1 MIDATN
7 QLGEFLKADTEVRSE
22 YALSAMD
29 IVDALASQMRLEPA
43 RFANIFNGDVTAV
56 ITNAVALKQK
66 VEG

>member
-1 MIDATN
+1 MIDAAN
-7 QLGEFLKADTEVRSE
+7 QLGKFLKADTKVRSE
-22 YALSAMD
+22 YALAAID
-29 IVDALASQMRLEPA
+29 LVDGLASQMRLEPA